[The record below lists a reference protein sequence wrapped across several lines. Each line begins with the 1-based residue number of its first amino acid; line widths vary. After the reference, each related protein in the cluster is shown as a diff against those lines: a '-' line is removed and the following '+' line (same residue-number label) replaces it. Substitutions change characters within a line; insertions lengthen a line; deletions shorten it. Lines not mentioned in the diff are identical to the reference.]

1 MPDDPEQA
9 AGPAP
14 PFPEGRWE
22 RPASVALWVA
32 ALAVAA
38 QASARLLG
46 RPLASRLP
54 DLHVYVTAVSSL
66 VRGGSLYGLH
76 GTLRSGF
83 TYPPFAGL
91 VLLPLAAVPE
101 AVSGVAWTAL
111 TILAAG
117 GIALIAARALPRR
130 LGPLAV
136 AWPALTALAL
146 ASKPL
151 QSNLRFGQ
159 VSTFLTLAV
168 LADVIA
174 LDGHRW
180 QGALTGLAAAVKLTP
195 LLFVPYLWLIG
206 RRRAAVV
213 AALVF
218 VGASAIGLAVL
229 PRDAATFWGSSL
241 WHESHGLPL
250 AQGGNQSIYAVLLRA
265 GAHGAPLGLLWVGLS
280 TAVAALGL
288 WRARAAWLGG
298 QRLFSLAVA
307 GCVSIL
313 VSPIS
318 WTHHQLWI
326 LLAAAGVFTTTAS
339 VDLVIAALV
348 VLVMVAGLPGVAGAG
363 AAGRWLAANQRA
375 ALAAVVAC
383 GLPFV
388 AAGRRR
394 PAGASEAGPP
404 GLLSRSWRPD
414 GGCPAPR
421 HPAPRHTAGTPPGP
435 TSRPPGGRG
444 S

>member
-1 MPDDPEQA
+1 
-9 AGPAP
+9 
-14 PFPEGRWE
+14 
-22 RPASVALWVA
+22 V
-32 ALAVAA
+32 ALAVAV
-38 QASARLLG
+38 QASARILG

-66 VRGGSLYGLH
+66 VHGGSLYGLH

-101 AVSGVAWTAL
+101 AVSRVAWTAV

-117 GIALIAARALPRR
+117 GIALIVARALPRR
-130 LGPLAV
+130 VGPVAV
-136 AWPALTALAL
+136 VWPALTALAL

-159 VSTFLTLAV
+159 VSIFLTLAV
-168 LADVIA
+168 LADAIA

-180 QGALTGLAAAVKLTP
+180 QGVATGLAAGVKLTP

-206 RRRAAVV
+206 RRRAAVF
-213 AALVF
+213 AAGAFAV
-218 VGASAIGLAVL
+218 ASAIGFAVL
-229 PRDAATFWGSSL
+229 PHDSAIFWGSSL

-250 AQGGNQSIYAVLLRA
+250 AEGGNQSIYAVLLRA

-280 TAVAALGL
+280 AAVAALGL

-326 LLAAAGVFTTTAS
+326 LLAAAGAFTTTAA
-339 VDLVIAALV
+339 VDFVIAALV
-348 VLVMVAGLPGVAGAG
+348 VLLMVVGLPGIAGAG
-363 AAGRWLAANQRA
+363 AVGRWLAVNHRA
-375 ALAAVVAC
+375 ALAAAVAC

-394 PAGASEAGPP
+394 
-404 GLLSRSWRPD
+404 LS
-414 GGCPAPR
+414 G
-421 HPAPRHTAGTPPGP
+421 
-435 TSRPPGGRG
+435 
-444 S
+444 